1 MNVNK
6 REWILGLV
14 VALPL
19 ALNLCAQTDR
29 LPANG
34 PQKLEPGQLPPM
46 LQSVGVEEH
55 LGRNVDLGL
64 KFIAEDGSTVALGD
78 FFHKGKPV
86 VLDLIYYS
94 CPNLCNLILNGQAE
108 VMRQIPWNPGDQYEV
123 VTISI
128 DPKETHELAAKKK
141 ATYIESLG
149 KSAPGWHFL
158 ADKDDN
164 SKTLAEQIGFHYRYD
179 EQQQQFAHS
188 AAIFILTPEGRVARY
203 LYGARFRPMDV
214 RFALAEASEGRTTMA
229 VEKILLFCYHY
240 DPKAGG
246 YVLFAS
252 NVMRIGGLLTVFGIL
267 YFLWRMFKFE
277 RTRTARF
284 KEGMA

>member
-6 REWILGLV
+6 RNWILGLIL
-14 VALPL
+14 ALPL
-19 ALNLCAQTDR
+19 VAQTDR

-46 LQSVGVEEH
+46 LQNVGVEEH
-55 LGRNVDLGL
+55 LGRNVDLTL
-64 KFIAEDGSTVALGD
+64 KFIAEDGSTVALSD
-78 FFHKGKPV
+78 FFHKGKTV

-108 VMRQIPWNPGDQYEV
+108 VMRQIPWNPGNQYEV

-128 DPKETHELAAKKK
+128 DPKETYELAAKKK
-141 ATYIESLG
+141 AVYVENLN

-158 ADKDDN
+158 SDKDDN
-164 SKTLAEQIGFHYRYD
+164 SKTLAEQIGFHYRWD
-179 EQQQQFAHS
+179 EQQQQFAHA

-203 LYGARFRPMDV
+203 LYGARFRPLDV

-229 VEKILLFCYHY
+229 IEKILLFCYHY

-252 NVMRIGGLLTVFGIL
+252 NVMRIGGLLTVLGIL

-277 RTRTARF
+277 RNRTARL

>member
-6 REWILGLV
+6 RQLIFGLM

-19 ALNLCAQTDR
+19 LAQKDP
-29 LPANG
+29 LPSNG

-46 LQSVGVEEH
+46 LQNVGVEEH
-55 LGRNVDLGL
+55 LGRNVDLSL
-64 KFIAEDGSTVALGD
+64 KFIAEDGSTIALGD
-78 FFHKGKPV
+78 YFHKGKPV
-86 VLDLIYYS
+86 LLDLIYYS

-128 DPKETHELAAKKK
+128 DPKETYELASKKK
-141 ATYIESLG
+141 ATYIESLNRP
-149 KSAPGWHFL
+149 SPGWHFL
-158 ADKDDN
+158 TDKDDN

-179 EQQQQFAHS
+179 EQQQQFAHA
-188 AAIFILTPEGRVARY
+188 AAIFVLTPEGRVARY

-252 NVMRIGGLLTVFGIL
+252 NVMRIGGLLTVLGIG

-277 RTRTARF
+277 RKRTARF

>member
-6 REWILGLV
+6 RRLIFGLL
-14 VALPL
+14 VAMTLPL
-19 ALNLCAQTDR
+19 FAQKDP
-29 LPANG
+29 LPAKG

-46 LQSVGVEEH
+46 LQNVGVEEH
-55 LGRNVDLGL
+55 LGRNVDLSL

-86 VLDLIYYS
+86 LLDLIYYS

-128 DPKETHELAAKKK
+128 DPKETYQLAARKK
-141 ATYIESLG
+141 ATYIESL
-149 KSAPGWHFL
+149 KRPSPGWHFL
-158 ADKDDN
+158 TDKDDN
-164 SKTLAEQIGFHYRYD
+164 SKTLAEQIGFHYRWD
-179 EQQQQFAHS
+179 EQQQQFAHA

-252 NVMRIGGLLTVFGIL
+252 NFMRVGGLLTVLGIF

-277 RTRTARF
+277 RKRAARF